1 MFALNNVYK
10 TFQGCYV
17 LLLLLPAQST
27 PAFVAVPANI
37 HRSAAQNLRCV
48 AQPAVFDANKCP
60 FFGNAECRVCVFWI
74 GCREE
79 LPVNTT
85 YSQIAFAALHL
96 KTGNHQRHLKTDF
109 TEATHLLR
117 WLCFYLAEL
126 PVAAQGKCNDAKAR
140 VKAKREAGSARPGWR
155 APSAAHRPAPPRHLP
170 HGPAPRLSGPATA
183 SRRNACEMTTAARS
197 TTGVQTWPLPNGD
210 PLLANFYIN
219 GSHHG
224 KAFATRQ
231 DEMGAFGRQ

>member
-1 MFALNNVYK
+1 M
-10 TFQGCYV
+10 FQGCYI
-17 LLLLLPAQST
+17 LLLQLPAQST
-27 PAFVAVPANI
+27 PAFVAVPVNI
-37 HRSAAQNLRCV
+37 HRSAAQNLRCA
-48 AQPAVFDANKCP
+48 AQPAVFDANKRP

-126 PVAAQGKCNDAKAR
+126 PVAAQGNVTLQKPVSRRSEK
-140 VKAKREAGSARPGWR
+140 
-155 APSAAHRPAPPRHLP
+155 
-170 HGPAPRLSGPATA
+170 PAPRGRAGALPARLTA
-183 SRRNACEMTTAARS
+183 RRRRGICHTGLHRACRDLPQPAGETCAR
-197 TTGVQTWPLPNGD
+197 
-210 PLLANFYIN
+210 
-219 GSHHG
+219 
-224 KAFATRQ
+224 
-231 DEMGAFGRQ
+231 